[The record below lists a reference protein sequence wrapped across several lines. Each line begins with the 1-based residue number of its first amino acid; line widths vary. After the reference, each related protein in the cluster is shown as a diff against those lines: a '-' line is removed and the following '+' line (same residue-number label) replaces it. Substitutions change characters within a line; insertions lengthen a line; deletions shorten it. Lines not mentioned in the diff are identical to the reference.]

1 MKATKVVSVFVRL
14 LLAAAALAVL
24 GAGLLAAPRVSAA
37 VGDTDDDGIPNAQ
50 DNCTAIANAD
60 QSDDVSSWIISSS
73 HNSMLYTPQN
83 TWYAPQATSLIYVG
97 DKLQVVGKNYSWS
110 GTSLQVLTFDPK
122 EGEVRVVVP
131 GLSDGRGDKC
141 SPDLGGDFDGIP
153 NSADNCPLVYNPY
166 QENTWGSGLGDVCE
180 TAVRPAQVYQ
190 ASATLYAL
198 NDYLGQDETF
208 RESDAL
214 LAGNIIGDNKAS
226 SIKVGAHTVAIL
238 YTRPSYQSATYSSG
252 TYGGSSD
259 TILGDDITLS
269 NNTVGEDTVSSI
281 QLYSTAAITAKLI
294 DSFFIRN
301 NWPADTVKALDAT
314 SRDFVH
320 SIQFWSTK
328 LGFVGDITE
337 AQLVALV
344 KQGSGGVVDRQH
356 SGAPQITGLKVAYN
370 GNYSFTVTV
379 VKLDGSTGETS
390 NFFYQGAAFSGIAAA
405 VAATPTSAAT
415 AAATAAKIT
424 ATAVP
429 AATTGLAAGRL
440 YTVIKGDSLVKIA
453 ARYGTT
459 AAAIATANKLKD
471 PARISIG
478 QKLTIP

>member
-1 MKATKVVSVFVRL
+1 MKATKAAWVLFRL
-14 LLAAAALAVL
+14 LLATAVFAVL
-24 GAGLLAAPRVSAA
+24 GAGVLAAPRVSAA
-37 VGDTDDDGIPNAQ
+37 VGDTDDDGIPDAQ
-50 DNCTAIANAD
+50 DNCRTIANAD
-60 QSDDVSSWIISSS
+60 QSDDVSAWIISSS

-110 GTSLQVLTFDPK
+110 GTSLQVLSFDPK

-153 NSADNCPLVYNPY
+153 DSADNCPLVYNPY
-166 QENTWGSGLGDVCE
+166 QENTWGSGLGDACE

-198 NDYLGQDETF
+198 NDFLGQDETF

-214 LAGNIIGDNKAS
+214 LADNIIGDNKAS
-226 SIKVGAHTVAIL
+226 SIKVGPHTVAIL

-259 TILGDDITLS
+259 TFLGDDITLS

-281 QLYSTAAITAKLI
+281 RLYSTAAITAKLI

-301 NWPADTVKALDAT
+301 NWPAETVKALDAT

-320 SIQFWSTK
+320 SIQFWSNT

-370 GNYSFTVTV
+370 GDYSFTVTV

-390 NFFYQGAAFSGIAAA
+390 NFFYQGAALSGIAAA
-405 VAATPTSAAT
+405 VAATPTSAV
-415 AAATAAKIT
+415 AATAVKTT

-429 AATTGLAAGRL
+429 AATTGLAAGRV
-440 YTVIKGDSLVKIA
+440 YTVVKGDSVVKIA

>member
-1 MKATKVVSVFVRL
+1 MKTTKVVSVFVRL
-14 LLAAAALAVL
+14 LLAAAAFAVL
-24 GAGLLAAPRVSAA
+24 GASVLSAPRVRAA
-37 VGDTDDDGIPNAQ
+37 VGDTDDDGIPDAQ

-60 QSDDVSSWIISSS
+60 QSDDVSAWIISSS

-131 GLSDGRGDKC
+131 GHSDGRGDKC

-153 NSADNCPLVYNPY
+153 NSADNCPLIYNPY
-166 QENTWGSGLGDVCE
+166 QENTWGTGLGDVCE

-190 ASATLYAL
+190 ASATLYVL

-208 RESDAL
+208 RESDPL

-226 SIKVGAHTVAIL
+226 SLKVGPHTVAIL

-281 QLYSTAAITAKLI
+281 RLYSTAAITAKLI

-320 SIQFWSTK
+320 SIQFWSTT

-344 KQGSGGVVDRQH
+344 KQGSGSVLDRQH
-356 SGAPQITGLKVAYN
+356 SGSPQITGLKIVYN

-379 VKLDGSTGETS
+379 IKLDGGTGETS
-390 NFFYQGAAFSGIAAA
+390 SFYYQGAAFSGIASA

-415 AAATAAKIT
+415 TAATAAKIT

-429 AATTGLAAGRL
+429 AATTGLAAGRV
-440 YTVIKGDSLVKIA
+440 YTVIKGDNLVKIA

>member
-1 MKATKVVSVFVRL
+1 M
-14 LLAAAALAVL
+14 
-24 GAGLLAAPRVSAA
+24 
-37 VGDTDDDGIPNAQ
+37 
-50 DNCTAIANAD
+50 
-60 QSDDVSSWIISSS
+60 
-73 HNSMLYTPQN
+73 
-83 TWYAPQATSLIYVG
+83 
-97 DKLQVVGKNYSWS
+97 
-110 GTSLQVLTFDPK
+110 
-122 EGEVRVVVP
+122 
-131 GLSDGRGDKC
+131 
-141 SPDLGGDFDGIP
+141 GGDFDGIP
-153 NSADNCPLVYNPY
+153 NSADNCPLIYNPY
-166 QENTWGSGLGDVCE
+166 QENTWGTGLGDVCE

-208 RESDAL
+208 RESDPL

-226 SIKVGAHTVAIL
+226 SLKVGPHTVAIL

-281 QLYSTAAITAKLI
+281 RLYSTAAITAKLI

-320 SIQFWSTK
+320 SIQFWSTT

-344 KQGSGGVVDRQH
+344 KQGSGSVLDRQH
-356 SGAPQITGLKVAYN
+356 SGAPQITGLKIVYN

-379 VKLDGSTGETS
+379 VKLDGATGETS
-390 NFFYQGAAFSGIAAA
+390 SFYYQGAAFSGIASA

-415 AAATAAKIT
+415 TAATATKIT

-429 AATTGLAAGRL
+429 AATTGLAAGRV
-440 YTVIKGDSLVKIA
+440 YTVIKGDNLVKIA